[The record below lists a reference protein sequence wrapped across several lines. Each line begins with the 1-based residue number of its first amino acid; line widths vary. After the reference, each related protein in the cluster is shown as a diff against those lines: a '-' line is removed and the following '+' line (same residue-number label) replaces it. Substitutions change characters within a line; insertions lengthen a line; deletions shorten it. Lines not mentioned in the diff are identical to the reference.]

1 MARGQAAAEAQV
13 EEQEVPVEETVA
25 DDSAPYEAPDAAALR
40 REAYSAAQTRLRE
53 ENRDAYNRIM
63 AEEMQARGIDWAPR
77 LTEEEKAAKQ
87 VADLLAQYPSLREQV
102 STTTE

>member
-13 EEQEVPVEETVA
+13 EEQEVPVEEMVA
-25 DDSAPYEAPDAAALR
+25 DDAPYEAPDAAALR

-63 AEEMQARGIDWAPR
+63 AEEMRARGIDWAPR

>member
-13 EEQEVPVEETVA
+13 EEQGVPVEETVA
-25 DDSAPYEAPDAAALR
+25 ADTPDTAALR